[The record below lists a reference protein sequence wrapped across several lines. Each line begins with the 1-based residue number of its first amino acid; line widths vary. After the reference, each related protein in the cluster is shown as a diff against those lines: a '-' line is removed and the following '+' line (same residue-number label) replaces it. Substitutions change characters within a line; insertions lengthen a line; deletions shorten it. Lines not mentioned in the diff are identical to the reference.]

1 MTAATIANTPKI
13 DPDEAL
19 WDRARGLLAEEAT
32 ERAVLLEDAPEG
44 VRLYVERHA
53 PAYAAMLI
61 AEDEELEAMYD
72 EAHARLAMAFGDSL
86 PHNLDPSS
94 HIVALAAPIVVHAA
108 LEARQ

>member
-1 MTAATIANTPKI
+1 MQTQTKI

-19 WDRARGLLAEEAT
+19 WDRARDMLADELGIEA
-32 ERAVLLEDAPEG
+32 RDVMDDGA
-44 VRLYVERHA
+44 RMYVERHA

-108 LEARQ
+108 LEARS